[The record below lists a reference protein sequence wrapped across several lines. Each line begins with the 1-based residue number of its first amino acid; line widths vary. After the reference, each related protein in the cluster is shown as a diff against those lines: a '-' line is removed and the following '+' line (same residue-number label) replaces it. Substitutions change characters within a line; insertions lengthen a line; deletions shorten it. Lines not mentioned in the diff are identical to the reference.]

1 MTIATTM
8 VASTLLVGCG
18 GNESN
23 DSNDTTPASKIEQS
37 SGNNVDDTTKEETTT
52 KEELKGY
59 KETYDV
65 ELDMEE
71 IEEDYKWDLENLNEA
86 YAENNKKNAIL
97 THKVTKYVFEDMTQK
112 FKNKEEVSVTGK
124 ITFYGLGGKPDEKTF
139 VCDVKNAT
147 PEGSI
152 YTEFRGFYLDESRA
166 KTKVGENGELDYI
179 KVVLGANRIKK
190 TEDGWST
197 CPMYVT
203 AKVDVNE
210 DGTYSYRELIIQYY
224 LD

>member
-1 MTIATTM
+1 MRRRLLLMTIATTM

-124 ITFYGLGGKPDEKTF
+124 ITFYGLGGKPDEKNI
-139 VCDVKNAT
+139 C
-147 PEGSI
+147 
-152 YTEFRGFYLDESRA
+152 
-166 KTKVGENGELDYI
+166 
-179 KVVLGANRIKK
+179 
-190 TEDGWST
+190 
-197 CPMYVT
+197 M
-203 AKVDVNE
+203 
-210 DGTYSYRELIIQYY
+210 
-224 LD
+224 